1 MVESLEVQMKRILD
15 EYNEEV
21 QETTNEVMDSVSKES
36 VRQLKTA
43 SPKGP
48 KGYARGWT
56 RKKESSRG
64 ISTFIVHNK
73 KFAYL
78 THLLNNGHIIRN
90 KYGTYG
96 RKNGDNHIGNVEQ
109 WANQEV
115 VSEIERKL

>member
-1 MVESLEVQMKRILD
+1 MDSLQVQMRNILDDYDKEVQDTANDVMETVSR
-15 EYNEEV
+15 EAV
-21 QETTNEVMDSVSKES
+21 QELKSK
-36 VRQLKTA
+36 
-43 SPKGP
+43 SPKGR

-56 RKKESSRG
+56 RKKTKSRG
-64 ISTFIVHNK
+64 IVTIIVHNT

>member
-1 MVESLEVQMKRILD
+1 MRNLLD
-15 EYNEEV
+15 EYNQEV
-21 QETTNEVMDSVSKES
+21 QDAANKTMETVSREAVQK
-36 VRQLKTA
+36 LKST
-43 SPKGP
+43 SPKGR

-56 RKKESSRG
+56 RKREKSRS
-64 ISTFIVHNK
+64 IATFIVHNS

-96 RKNGDNHIGNVEQ
+96 RKAGDNHIGNVEQ

-115 VSEIERKL
+115 VNEIERNL

>member
-1 MVESLEVQMKRILD
+1 MDSVQIQMRDILD
-15 EYNEEV
+15 EYNKEV
-21 QETTNEVMDSVSKES
+21 QETANSVMETVSGQAVK
-36 VRQLKTA
+36 QLKST
-43 SPKGP
+43 SPKGR

-56 RKKESSRG
+56 RKKSKSMG
-64 ISTFIVHNK
+64 IVTIIVHNS

-96 RKNGDNHIGNVEQ
+96 RKNGDNHIGKVEQ

-115 VSEIERKL
+115 ESEIERKL